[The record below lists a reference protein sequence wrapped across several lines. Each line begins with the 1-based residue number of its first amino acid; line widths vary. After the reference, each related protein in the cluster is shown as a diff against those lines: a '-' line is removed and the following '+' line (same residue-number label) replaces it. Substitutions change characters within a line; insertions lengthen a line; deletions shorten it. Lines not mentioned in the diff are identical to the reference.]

1 MGDPCRVPLV
11 EISRVFFLFGV
22 LLETHY
28 LWIKWVGY
36 SIGFS
41 FDFPIDMSW
50 ILLNYWPKLLVFRLD
65 PYKSSS
71 QVGLGTFRHSSSP
84 FPSSINFFVTNAFL
98 DTCCFYSIILKEG
111 LDMHELV
118 FFSWNESLAWFV
130 SPTLRVP
137 MHANVGSIN
146 GFMED
151 HAQMHK
157 MQNCS
162 IRYIPTHKQMIFKIC
177 ILQKQC

>member
-1 MGDPCRVPLV
+1 
-11 EISRVFFLFGV
+11 
-22 LLETHY
+22 
-28 LWIKWVGY
+28 
-36 SIGFS
+36 
-41 FDFPIDMSW
+41 
-50 ILLNYWPKLLVFRLD
+50 
-65 PYKSSS
+65 
-71 QVGLGTFRHSSSP
+71 
-84 FPSSINFFVTNAFL
+84 
-98 DTCCFYSIILKEG
+98 
-111 LDMHELV
+111 
-118 FFSWNESLAWFV
+118 
-130 SPTLRVP
+130 